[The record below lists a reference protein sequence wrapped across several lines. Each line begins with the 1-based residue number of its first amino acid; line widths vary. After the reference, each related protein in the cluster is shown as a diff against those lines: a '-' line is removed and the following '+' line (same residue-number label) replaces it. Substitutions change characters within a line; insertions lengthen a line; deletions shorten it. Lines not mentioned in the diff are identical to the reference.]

1 MRPERFDS
9 LLRNA
14 RITGGADLPMDVLLR
29 AGRIAKIAPSIADAD
44 AGDAEQID
52 LDGRFLGPGM
62 WDAHVH
68 FALWA
73 RTRRRFHVGGAGS
86 AAEVCAMVGRR
97 VESEPANPD
106 TLVGVGFRDA
116 LWPDVP
122 TTQALDAASPHR
134 PVVLISGDVHC
145 CWVNTAAERHYGL
158 AHSGLL
164 RETEA
169 FDLQRKLEVEPDD
182 EERAYA
188 VEAGAA
194 AAARGTVGIVDLEM
208 ADNMRLWVR
217 NTAQGLGLLRVHAG
231 FYEEMFDTMVERGVR
246 TGDVV
251 EGTSGLVTVGPLKI
265 ITDGSLNTK
274 TAYCHDAYPGTADH
288 GVITVPPNDLEDLL
302 DRATQHGF
310 EVAVHAIGDLANT
323 FALDAFATSGARGTI
338 EHAQLVQPKDL
349 ERFAQLGVTASVQPE
364 HAMDDR
370 DTADVLWAG
379 RTGRSFP
386 FADLHR
392 AGARIALGS
401 DAPVATLDPWI
412 TFAAA
417 VSRSRDG
424 REPWHPE
431 QALTRQAALFA
442 STYGKRVEEGCVAD
456 LVVTEENP
464 LTADP
469 EVLRRMPVAATLVGG
484 AFTHSRLEEVGALAE

>member
-1 MRPERFDS
+1 MRPERFDTV
-9 LLRNA
+9 LRHA
-14 RITGGADLPMDVLLR
+14 RVVGGADAPVDVLIR
-29 AGRIAKIAPSIADAD
+29 SGRIVQIAPKVTAQDV
-44 AGDAEQID
+44 EEVD
-52 LDGRFLGPGM
+52 LEGRFLGPGM

-73 RTRRRFHVGGAGS
+73 RTRRRFHVGPAKS
-86 AAEVCAMVGRR
+86 AAEVCSMVALR
-97 VESEPANPD
+97 VAAEPLNTA

-122 TTQALDAASPHR
+122 TTEALDAASSHR

-145 CWVNTAAERHYGL
+145 CWVNSAAERHYGL

-169 FDLQRKLEVEPDD
+169 FHLQRKLELEPDD

-188 VEAGAA
+188 IEAGAA

-208 ADNMRLWVR
+208 ADNQRLWVR
-217 NTAQGLGLLRVHAG
+217 NCAQGMGLLRVRAG
-231 FYEEMFDTMVERGVR
+231 FYEELLDTMIERGVR
-246 TGDVV
+246 TGDVI
-251 EGTSGLVTVGPLKI
+251 EETNELVTVGPLKI

-274 TAYCHDAYPGTADH
+274 TAYCHDPYPGTADH
-288 GVITVPPNDLEDLL
+288 GIITVPPTDLEDLL

-323 FALDAFATSGARGTI
+323 FALDAFAATGARGSI
-338 EHAQLVQPKDL
+338 EHAQLVQAADL
-349 ERFAQLGVTASVQPE
+349 PRFAQLGVTASVQPE

-370 DTADVLWAG
+370 DAADVLWKG
-379 RTGRSFP
+379 RTERSFP
-386 FADLHR
+386 LADLHA

-412 TFAAA
+412 SFAAA

-431 QALTRQAALFA
+431 QQLTREAALAA
-442 STYGKRVEEGCVAD
+442 STEGRVVQEGVLAD
-456 LVVTEENP
+456 LVVTEADP
-464 LTADP
+464 LTADAQ
-469 EVLRRMPVAATLVGG
+469 VLRRMPVAATLVGG
-484 AFTHSRLEEVGALAE
+484 AFTHLRL

>member
-1 MRPERFDS
+1 MRPERFDTV
-9 LLRNA
+9 LRHA
-14 RITGGADLPMDVLLR
+14 RITGGADSTVDVLIR
-29 AGRIAKIAPSIADAD
+29 DGRIAQIAPEIEADD
-44 AGDAEQID
+44 AAGAEQVD

-62 WDAHVH
+62 WDNHVH

-73 RTRRRFHVGGAGS
+73 RTRRRFHVAGASS
-86 AAEVCAMVGRR
+86 AAEVCAMVAAR
-97 VESEPANPD
+97 VAAEPENDA

-122 TTQALDAASPHR
+122 TTEALDAASRHR

-145 CWVNTAAERHYGL
+145 CWVNSAAERHYDL
-158 AHSGLL
+158 AHAGLL

-169 FDLQRKLEVEPDD
+169 FELQRKLEVEPDD
-182 EERAYA
+182 DERIYA
-188 VEAGAA
+188 VEAGAS

-217 NTAQGLGLLRVHAG
+217 NCAQGLGLLRVRAG
-231 FYEEMFDTMVERGVR
+231 FYEDMFDTMVERGVR
-246 TGDVV
+246 TGDIV
-251 EGTSGLVTVGPLKI
+251 EDTNGLVTVGPFKI

-274 TAYCHDAYPGTADH
+274 TAYCHDPYPGTADH
-288 GVITVPPNDLEDLL
+288 GIITVPPTALEDML

-323 FALDAFATSGARGTI
+323 FALDAFASTGARGSI
-338 EHAQLVQPKDL
+338 EHAQLVQPEDIG
-349 ERFAQLGVTASVQPE
+349 RFAQLGITASVQPE

-370 DTADVLWAG
+370 DAADVLWAG
-379 RTGRSFP
+379 RTDRSFP
-386 FADLHR
+386 LADLHA

-412 TFAAA
+412 SFAAA

-424 REPWHPE
+424 REAWHPE
-431 QALTRQAALFA
+431 QQLSREAALAA
-442 STYGKRVEEGCVAD
+442 STCAARVEEGALAD
-456 LVVTEENP
+456 LVVTDADP
-464 LTADP
+464 MTAEP

-484 AFTHSRLEEVGALAE
+484 AFTHTRL

>member
-1 MRPERFDS
+1 MRPERFDTV
-9 LLRNA
+9 LRRA
-14 RITGGADLPMDVLLR
+14 RIVGGADAPVDVVVR
-29 AGRIAKIAPSIADAD
+29 DGKIQAIAPTLRVD
-44 AGDAEQID
+44 DAEEVD

-62 WDAHVH
+62 WDSHVH

-73 RTRRRFHVGGAGS
+73 RTRRHFHVAGATS
-86 AAEVCAMVGRR
+86 AAQVCLMVAAR
-97 VESEPANPD
+97 VASEPLNSA

-122 TTQALDAASPHR
+122 TTQALDAVSANR

-145 CWVNTAAERHYGL
+145 CWVNSAAERHYGL
-158 AHSGLL
+158 AHAGLL

-169 FDLQRKLEVEPDD
+169 FDLQRMLEVESDDD
-182 EERAYA
+182 ERGYA

-194 AAARGTVGIVDLEM
+194 MAARGMVGIVDLEM

-217 NTAQGLGLLRVHAG
+217 NYAQGLGLLRVHAG
-231 FYEEMFDTMVERGVR
+231 FYEDMLETMVARGVR

-251 EGTSGLVTVGPLKI
+251 EGTSGLVTVGSLKI

-274 TAYCHDAYPGTADH
+274 TAYCHDAYPATADH
-288 GVITVPPNDLEDLL
+288 GMITVPPGELEDLL
-302 DRATQHGF
+302 DRATQYGF

-323 FALDAFATSGARGTI
+323 FALDAFAATGARGTI
-338 EHAQLVQPKDL
+338 EHAQLVQPEDVA
-349 ERFAQLGVTASVQPE
+349 RFAQLRVTASMQPE

-370 DTADVLWAG
+370 DAADVLWAG

-386 FADLHR
+386 LASLHA
-392 AGARIALGS
+392 AGAKIALGS
-401 DAPVATLDPWI
+401 DAPVATPDPWI

-431 QALTRQAALFA
+431 QELSRKAALAA
-442 STYGKRVEEGCVAD
+442 SSYGARVEPGATAD
-456 LVVTEENP
+456 LVVTDADP
-464 LTADP
+464 LTAHPD
-469 EVLRRMPVAATLVGG
+469 VLRRMPVAATLVAG
-484 AFTHSRLEEVGALAE
+484 AFTHTRL

>member
-1 MRPERFDS
+1 MRPERIDTV
-9 LLRNA
+9 LRRA
-14 RITGGADLPMDVLLR
+14 RIVGGTGELVDVLLR
-29 AGRIAKIAPSIADAD
+29 EGKIRTIAPSVQAD
-44 AGDAEQID
+44 DAEQID

-62 WDAHVH
+62 WDSHVH
-68 FALWA
+68 FALWS
-73 RTRRRFHVGGAGS
+73 RTRRRFHVAGAES
-86 AAEVCAMVGRR
+86 AAQVCEMVSAR
-97 VESEPANPD
+97 VSAEPENVA
-106 TLVGVGFRDA
+106 TLVGMGFRDA

-122 TTQALDAASPHR
+122 TTQALDAASPYR

-145 CWVNTAAERHYGL
+145 CWVNSAAERHYGL
-158 AHSGLL
+158 AHAGLL

-169 FDLQRKLEVEPDD
+169 FDLQRKLEVESDD
-182 EERAYA
+182 EERGYA

-217 NTAQGLGLLRVHAG
+217 NSAEGLGLLRVHAG
-231 FYEEMFDTMVERGVR
+231 FYEDMLDRMIERGVR

-251 EGTSGLVTVGPLKI
+251 EDTNGLVTVGPLKI

-288 GVITVPPNDLEDLL
+288 GIITVVPSDLEDLL

-323 FALDAFATSGARGTI
+323 FALDAFATTGARGTI
-338 EHAQLVQPKDL
+338 EHAQLIQPEDL
-349 ERFAQLGVTASVQPE
+349 MRFAQLGVTASVQPE

-370 DTADVLWAG
+370 DAADVLWAG
-379 RTGRSFP
+379 RTDRSFP
-386 FADLHR
+386 LAALHA
-392 AGARIALGS
+392 AGARMALGS

-424 REPWHPE
+424 REAWHPE
-431 QALTRQAALFA
+431 QELNREAALAA
-442 STYGKRVEEGCVAD
+442 STYGARVEEGAVAD
-456 LVVTEENP
+456 LVVTDADP
-464 LTADP
+464 MTAEP

-484 AFTHSRLEEVGALAE
+484 AFTHTRL

>member
-1 MRPERFDS
+1 MRPERFDTV
-9 LLRNA
+9 LRRA
-14 RITGGADLPMDVLLR
+14 RIVGGADAPVDVLIR
-29 AGRIAKIAPSIADAD
+29 DGKIDTIAPSVDAR
-44 AGDAEQID
+44 DAEQVD

-73 RTRRRFHVGGAGS
+73 RTRRRFHVAAASS
-86 AAEVCAMVGRR
+86 AAQVCKMVAAR
-97 VESEPANPD
+97 VTSEPQNTD

-122 TTQALDAASPHR
+122 TTEALDAASPLR

-169 FDLQRKLEVEPDD
+169 FDLQRALEVEPDD

-194 AAARGTVGIVDLEM
+194 AAARGTVGVVDLEM

-231 FYEEMFDTMVERGVR
+231 FYEEIFDTMVERGVR

-251 EGTSGLVTVGPLKI
+251 EGTNGLVTVGPLKI

-288 GVITVPPNDLEDLL
+288 GIITVPPVDLENLL
-302 DRATQHGF
+302 ERATQHGF

-323 FALDAFATSGARGTI
+323 FALDAFATTGARGSI
-338 EHAQLVQPKDL
+338 EHAQLVQPEDL
-349 ERFAQLGVTASVQPE
+349 GRFAQLGVTASVQPE

-370 DTADVLWAG
+370 DAADVLWAG
-379 RTGRSFP
+379 RTDRSFP
-386 FADLHR
+386 LAALHA

-412 TFAAA
+412 SFAAA

-431 QALTRQAALFA
+431 QELPREAALAA
-442 STYGKRVEEGCVAD
+442 STYGKRVESGAVAD
-456 LVVTEENP
+456 LVVTDADP
-464 LTADP
+464 LTADA

-484 AFTHSRLEEVGALAE
+484 AFTHSRL

>member
-1 MRPERFDS
+1 MRPERFDTV
-9 LLRNA
+9 LRRA
-14 RITGGADLPMDVLLR
+14 RIVGGSDQPVDVLIR
-29 AGRIAKIAPSIADAD
+29 DGRIVSIADSVD
-44 AGDAEQID
+44 APDAPDAEQID

-73 RTRRRFHVGGAGS
+73 RTRRRFHVAGAGS
-86 AAEVCAMVGRR
+86 AAEVSAMVAAR
-97 VESEPANPD
+97 VLSEPDNMA

-122 TTQALDAASPHR
+122 TTEALDAASPTR

-145 CWVNTAAERHYGL
+145 CWVNTAAELHYDL
-158 AHSGLL
+158 AHAGLL
-164 RETEA
+164 RESEA
-169 FDLQRKLEVEPDD
+169 FELQRKLEVEPDD

-217 NTAQGLGLLRVHAG
+217 NCAQGLGMLRVRAG
-231 FYEEMFDTMVERGVR
+231 FYEDMFDTMIERGVR

-251 EGTSGLVTVGPLKI
+251 EDTNGLVTVGPLKV
-265 ITDGSLNTK
+265 ITDGSLNTR
-274 TAYCHDAYPGTADH
+274 TAYCHDAYPGTGDH
-288 GVITVPPNDLEDLL
+288 GVITVLPADLKDLL
-302 DRATQHGF
+302 GRATEHGF

-323 FALDAFATSGARGTI
+323 FALDAFEATGARGSI
-338 EHAQLVQPKDL
+338 EHAQLIQSDDL
-349 ERFAQLGVTASVQPE
+349 ARFAQLDVTASVQPE

-370 DTADVLWAG
+370 DAADVLWVG
-379 RTGRSFP
+379 RTERSFP
-386 FADLHR
+386 FASLHQ

-412 TFAAA
+412 TYAAA

-431 QALTRQAALFA
+431 QQLTREAALAA
-442 STYGKRVEEGCVAD
+442 STQGARVEVGALAD
-456 LVVTEENP
+456 LVVTDADP
-464 LTADP
+464 LTADAD
-469 EVLRRMPVAATLVGG
+469 VLRRMPVAATLVGG
-484 AFTHSRLEEVGALAE
+484 AFTHSRL